1 MNQSPGSI
9 ITKMPSMRKLGQNN
23 PNPSSMF
30 TPGHYDYSNNSE
42 ISFCIDDNMTELKG
56 TYIVLYFFFYSIFL
70 MKNLSLIWIFLIKLI
85 KYRCMVDLFEIFAS
99 VPIYHQSMKI

>member
-1 MNQSPGSI
+1 
-9 ITKMPSMRKLGQNN
+9 MRKLGQNN

-70 MKNLSLIWIFLIKLI
+70 MKNLSLTWIFLIKLI
-85 KYRCMVDLFEIFAS
+85 KYRYMVDLFEIFAS